1 MKAEGKINFKM
12 RKASAQKMRN
22 THKIDR
28 EKVKDGTEVGGI
40 VWAVIMKEIRAEL
53 CVGLWVG

>member
-1 MKAEGKINFKM
+1 
-12 RKASAQKMRN
+12 MRN